1 MVENAEQRYAYLRRY
16 LRRVSGSRAK
26 RHRQTR
32 RERPARLVNAEMVAR
47 SADAVLGVDLSDLA
61 YRSRSSQ
68 VVVGLC
74 RAAFAQSKVIAVVAK
89 ADLLSAAAPNRRL
102 ILEIALRLHWLQGL
116 SLEDRRKAVDTML
129 AKDRA
134 DTSRLLDYLR
144 DAGHEADFDPT
155 EMDAFELDDATK
167 GAIHQQATKLNAAV
181 NSGEVKPWSIY
192 SMWLGETQFAHASG
206 NLAGKYAPTLDD
218 VHMSSGV
225 PDPMDPDLEAHRI
238 LQLHIVMTTGYLL
251 TEEGLA
257 EEFAGRIGAA
267 FFAT

>member
-1 MVENAEQRYAYLRRY
+1 MI
-16 LRRVSGSRAK
+16 
-26 RHRQTR
+26 
-32 RERPARLVNAEMVAR
+32 AR

-61 YRSRSSQ
+61 FRSRTSQ

-74 RAAFAQSKVIAVVAK
+74 RAAFAQSKVIATLAK

-102 ILEIALRLHWLQGL
+102 VLEIALRLHWLQGL
-116 SLEDRRKAVDTML
+116 THEDRHRAVDTML
-129 AKDRA
+129 AKDRN

-167 GAIHQQATKLNAAV
+167 GAIHQQVTRLNAAV
-181 NSGEVKPWSIY
+181 NSSEVKPWSIY

-218 VHMSSGV
+218 HHMSSGV

-238 LQLHIVMTTGYLL
+238 LQAHIVMTTGYLL
-251 TEEGLA
+251 ADASLP
-257 EEFAGRIGAA
+257 EEFAGRIGIA
-267 FFAT
+267 FFAA